1 MIVKIVFLVSTVS
14 VVSSVPGVLL
24 HVSNVSYGIL
34 LPLSPLAS
42 AATLVN
48 IRNATSCPHP
58 PPKNGVTNIVTL
70 GMEVLFKRTPAFLL
84 LMHATIHVPQLLI
97 LVYTAYTYKY
107 SFDEMI

>member
-1 MIVKIVFLVSTVS
+1 MCS
-14 VVSSVPGVLL
+14 
-24 HVSNVSYGIL
+24 
-34 LPLSPLAS
+34 LPLMESSFPLSQLAS

-70 GMEVLFKRTPAFLL
+70 GMRVLFKRTPAFLL
-84 LMHATIHVPQLLI
+84 LMHATIHAPQLLI
-97 LVYTAYTYKY
+97 LVHTAYTYKY